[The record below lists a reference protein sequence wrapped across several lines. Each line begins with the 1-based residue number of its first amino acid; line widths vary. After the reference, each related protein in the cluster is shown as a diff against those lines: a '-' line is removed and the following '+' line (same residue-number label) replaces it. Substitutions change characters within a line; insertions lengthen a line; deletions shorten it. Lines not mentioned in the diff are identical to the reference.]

1 MSVTLCCSGCNR
13 TAVQY
18 LFVMLHLQSLQ
29 LAPLCSF
36 PLTLILCLMKL
47 SHNTKF
53 KTAIQTLFKLMSL
66 LNYAHHVEEKMQQIS
81 YLIGQIR
88 DLTLQSLHLPPQI
101 FFFLIHSL
109 SVTPLFSEVFLKD
122 FYLNINHFKDDEFM

>member
-1 MSVTLCCSGCNR
+1 
-13 TAVQY
+13 
-18 LFVMLHLQSLQ
+18 
-29 LAPLCSF
+29 
-36 PLTLILCLMKL
+36 
-47 SHNTKF
+47 
-53 KTAIQTLFKLMSL
+53 MSL
-66 LNYAHHVEEKMQQIS
+66 LNYAHHVEEKMQQTS

-122 FYLNINHFKDDEFM
+122 FYLNINHFKDDEIMWV